1 MIRPSIS
8 VVAPLYNEA
17 DNVERFVAELLA
29 VLRPLGEPFEIVLVD
44 DGSSDDTWRRIQD
57 AARREPALR
66 GLSLMRNFGH
76 QGALLAGLAQA
87 TGRAVISM
95 DGDLQHPPEV
105 IPELLAAWR
114 EGVRI
119 VHTRRLDSRETGWF
133 KRWTSRA
140 FYRVFSAL
148 SGFDLPPGSS
158 DFRLLDRDRRSTPSS
173 PCASPSPS
181 LRLAHRPGSAS
192 ATVTFGARDRHAG
205 GSKRSRLRRHVA
217 ALGPGPV
224 SFSTVPL
231 RLGIWAGLATS
242 ALAFAEIL
250 YILVQVARGETVPG
264 WASVLTL
271 VSFMFG
277 VLFILLGILGTY
289 LASIHQA
296 IRNRPAYPGGPHR
309 GRARRRRTCAGLG
322 LSEPERGVSAPAR
335 FVAVGLSNSLLS
347 FVAFRAGVELLP
359 RVGGRAAAAQALAYA
374 AGILWSFTWNRRW
387 TFGDR
392 GPLTRPLAAFAA
404 TQGALLALTSGALG
418 LAVDVL
424 GAPATPAWLAVMAGA
439 TLLNYLAQRH
449 LVFAAR

>member
-8 VVAPLYNEA
+8 VVAPVYNEA
-17 DNVERFVAELLA
+17 ENIERFVAELLA
-29 VLRPLGEPFEIVLVD
+29 VLRALGEPFEIVLVD
-44 DGSSDDTWRRIQD
+44 DGSTDDTWRRIRD

-87 TGRAVISM
+87 SGRAVISM

-114 EGVRI
+114 EGARV

-148 SGFDLPPGSS
+148 SGLDVPPGSS
-158 DFRLLDRDRRSTPSS
+158 DFRLLDREALDAILAMREPE
-173 PCASPSPS
+173 PF
-181 LRLAHRPGSAS
+181 LRGLVHWLGAPS
-192 ATVTFGARDRHAG
+192 ATVTFRARDRHAG
-205 GSKRSRLRRHVA
+205 FSKFSLSRMVRLSVQG
-217 ALGPGPV
+217 LV

-242 ALAFAEIL
+242 ALAFAEIF

-277 VLFILLGILGTY
+277 VLFLLLGILGTY

-296 IRNRPAYPGGPHR
+296 IRNRPAYLVGRTAGAPGAD
-309 GRARRRRTCAGLG
+309 GRAPAPGYPSR
-322 LSEPERGVSAPAR
+322 SAA
-335 FVAVGLSNSLLS
+335 
-347 FVAFRAGVELLP
+347 
-359 RVGGRAAAAQALAYA
+359 
-374 AGILWSFTWNRRW
+374 
-387 TFGDR
+387 
-392 GPLTRPLAAFAA
+392 
-404 TQGALLALTSGALG
+404 
-418 LAVDVL
+418 
-424 GAPATPAWLAVMAGA
+424 
-439 TLLNYLAQRH
+439 
-449 LVFAAR
+449 